1 MVNSKHLFFYLKIT
15 SATLQRC
22 NAATLHHPRLSQSE
36 SSHLH
41 KSMKRRNSAKYLE
54 ISDFL
59 YNFAAEEQLKR

>member
-22 NAATLHHPRLSQSE
+22 NASP
-36 SSHLH
+36 SSK